1 MELRQI
7 QYFVVI
13 AAQRSFSRAAEVI
26 GVAQPALSQQMK
38 RLEDQLGVV
47 LLDRSSRPVSLTDAG
62 TAFLARAERMLAE
75 ANLARDEMREFAG
88 GARGRV
94 VLGALPSVSAGW
106 LCDLLGRFHSSHPGI
121 ELVLREADTEQL
133 ARMLGLGELDLAVLH
148 AVPGLYGGEASP
160 RGIVMERLFEEELV
174 VVTAPGHP
182 LAYRGW
188 VALGSL
194 RNEPFVLRTRGS
206 GLAHTIATATAAEG
220 FSPLMAAECANL
232 ATLRGLVSAG
242 IGLSIVPRLAAE
254 APGPDV
260 SVLAL
265 RPALPSHTAA
275 VGWRS
280 DLRPSATVVTLM
292 QVIREEASLVTA
304 RRPSR

>member
-7 QYFVVI
+7 QYFVVV

-62 TAFLARAERMLAE
+62 VAFLARAERMLAE

-88 GARGRV
+88 AGRGRV

-106 LCDLLGRFHSSHPGI
+106 LSCLLGRFHSSHPGI
-121 ELVLREADTEQL
+121 ELVIREADTEQL

-148 AVPGLYGGEASP
+148 AVPGLYSGEASP
-160 RGIVMERLFEEELV
+160 RGIMLERLFEEELV
-174 VVTAPGHP
+174 VVTAPDHP
-182 LAYRGW
+182 LADRRW
-188 VALGSL
+188 VALGNL
-194 RNEPFVLRTRGS
+194 RNERFVLRTRSS
-206 GLAHTIATATAAEG
+206 GLAHTITTATAAEG
-220 FSPLMAAECANL
+220 FSPLVAAECTNL
-232 ATLRGLVSAG
+232 ATLRGLVAAG
-242 IGLSIVPRLAAE
+242 IGLSIMPRLTAE
-254 APGPDV
+254 APGPEV
-260 SVLAL
+260 RVLPL

-280 DLRPSATVVTLM
+280 DARPSATVLALTHA
-292 QVIREEASLVTA
+292 IRKEASLVAA
-304 RRPSR
+304 RRSSR